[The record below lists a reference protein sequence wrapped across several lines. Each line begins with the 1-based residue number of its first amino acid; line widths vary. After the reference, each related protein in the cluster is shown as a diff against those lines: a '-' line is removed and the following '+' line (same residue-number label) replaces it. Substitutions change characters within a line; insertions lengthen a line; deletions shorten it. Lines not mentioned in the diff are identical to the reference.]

1 MGWDEDTVRGN
12 TRPQKAERQL
22 TAGRLITATVA
33 LPRTNYDKPEK
44 QAAFWQPRAWI
55 RVPEGAT
62 RRIPSSIDDQPGL
75 PRTRLITCMVK
86 PTFIHGEIIPPL
98 AQPSIRESPKAPE
111 GSSNEHLNLIA
122 SWLDDR
128 FEIPGTSIR
137 FGLDAL
143 IGWIPGIGDALA
155 ALASLFLVWAAWKRG
170 AARITVLRM
179 MLNLAIED
187 TLGALPIVGD
197 VAHVAWKANRRNYN
211 LLIRDDQH
219 LRQHTW
225 QDWLF
230 VIGVCLIML
239 LLLLAPFVFLIY
251 LFKTQHLLL

>member
-1 MGWDEDTVRGN
+1 M
-12 TRPQKAERQL
+12 A
-22 TAGRLITATVA
+22 
-33 LPRTNYDKPEK
+33 
-44 QAAFWQPRAWI
+44 
-55 RVPEGAT
+55 
-62 RRIPSSIDDQPGL
+62 
-75 PRTRLITCMVK
+75 K
-86 PTFIHGEIIPPL
+86 PTYIHGEILAPL
-98 AQPSIRESPKAPE
+98 SQSAVRGSLKTPE
-111 GSSNEHLNLIA
+111 GTSNEHLNLIA
-122 SWLDDR
+122 TWLDDR

-155 ALASLFLVWAAWKRG
+155 ALASLLLVFAAWKRG

-179 MLNLAIED
+179 MLNLAIGD
-187 TLGALPIVGD
+187 TLGAIPIVGD

-211 LLIRDDQH
+211 LLIRDHQH

-239 LLLLAPFVFLIY
+239 LLLLAPFVLLIH
-251 LFKTQHLLL
+251 LFKTQHLL